1 MSRHRLHIAI
11 LVHSQIIYE
20 GLHAVLSQSDIDC
33 AICKVDSLDDL
44 EVILHSKKVDLLIT
58 NPLLL
63 VNREKE
69 VKRMRKNHPHFSI
82 VGINLGIVDNHS
94 LALLDSSFTI
104 FDTTEQVLSK
114 LQKAGNN
121 NELKVT
127 LNDDNLTDRE
137 LDVLTKLVHGFSNK
151 EIADSLN
158 ISIHTV
164 VTHRKNITTKTGIR
178 SQSGLTIYAISKRII
193 SIEDVDLQNH

>member
-11 LVHSQIIYE
+11 MVHSQIIYE
-20 GLHAVLSQSDIDC
+20 GLHTVLSQSEIDC
-33 AICKVDSLDDL
+33 IICKVDSLDDL
-44 EVILHSKKVDLLIT
+44 ADILHSKKVDLLII

-69 VKRMRKNHPHFSI
+69 ARKIRKNHPGLSI
-82 VGINLGIVDNHS
+82 VGINLSIVDNHS

-104 FDTTEQVLSK
+104 FDTVEQVLSK
-114 LQKAGNN
+114 LQRIGIDS
-121 NELKVT
+121 ELKAPS
-127 LNDDNLTDRE
+127 NDDNLTDRE
-137 LDVLTKLVHGFSNK
+137 LDVLTQLVHGYSNK

-164 VTHRKNITTKTGIR
+164 VTHRKNITSKTGIR

-193 SIEDVDLQNH
+193 SIEDIDLQNH

>member
-1 MSRHRLHIAI
+1 MNRHRLHIVI
-11 LVHSQIIYE
+11 MVHSQIIYE
-20 GLHAVLSQSDIDC
+20 GLHTVLSQSDMDC
-33 AICKVDSLDDL
+33 MICKVDSLDDL
-44 EVILHSKKVDLLIT
+44 EDILHSKKIDVLIT

-69 VKRMRKNHPHFSI
+69 VKRIRKNHPHFSI

-94 LALLDSSFTI
+94 LSLLDSSFTI
-104 FDTTEQVLSK
+104 FDTAEQVLSK
-114 LQKAGNN
+114 LQKAGSNS
-121 NELKVT
+121 ELKIT
-127 LNDDNLTDRE
+127 SNDDNLTERE
-137 LDVLTKLVHGFSNK
+137 LDVLTKLVHGYSNK

-178 SQSGLTIYAISKRII
+178 SQSGLTIYAISKKII
-193 SIEDVDLQNH
+193 SIEDVDLH

>member
-1 MSRHRLHIAI
+1 MNRHRLHIAI
-11 LVHSQIIYE
+11 MVHSPIIYE
-20 GLHAVLSQSDIDC
+20 GLHAVISQSEMDC
-33 AICKVDSLDDL
+33 IICKPNSLDDL
-44 EVILHSKKVDLLIT
+44 ENVLHSQKVDILIT

-69 VKRMRKNHPHFSI
+69 VKRIRKNYPDFSI
-82 VGINLGIVDNHS
+82 VGVNLGIVDNHS
-94 LALLDSSFTI
+94 LSLLDSSFTI
-104 FDTTEQVLSK
+104 FDTAEQVLSK

-121 NELKVT
+121 SEPKVT
-127 LNDDNLTDRE
+127 ANDDNLTERE

-164 VTHRKNITTKTGIR
+164 VTHRKNITAKTGIR
-178 SQSGLTIYAISKRII
+178 SQSGLTIYAITKRII

>member
-11 LVHSQIIYE
+11 MVHSQIIYE
-20 GLHAVLSQSDIDC
+20 GLHTVLSQSDIDC
-33 AICKVDSLDDL
+33 IICKVDSLDDL
-44 EVILHSKKVDLLIT
+44 ADILHSKKVDLLII

-69 VKRMRKNHPHFSI
+69 VRRIRKNYPDFSI

-94 LALLDSSFTI
+94 LALLDASFTI
-104 FDTTEQVLSK
+104 FDTTEQVLFK
-114 LQKAGNN
+114 LQKTRNN
-121 NELKVT
+121 SELKAPS
-127 LNDDNLTDRE
+127 NDDNLTDRE
-137 LDVLTKLVHGFSNK
+137 LDVLTRLVHGYSNK

-178 SQSGLTIYAISKRII
+178 SQSGLTIYAISKKII
-193 SIEDVDLQNH
+193 QIEDVDLQNH